1 MRGGPDQVAAD
12 DHCGRSGRKTMVDKG
27 RCGSKGRKT
36 VSEGDINISSCM
48 ATRATPLTL
57 HWLQSRSAIAALGAS
72 SCASFVTTVR
82 D

>member
-1 MRGGPDQVAAD
+1 MRGWPDQAVAG

-27 RCGSKGRKT
+27 RCGSIARKT
-36 VSEGDINISSCM
+36 VSEEDVKKSSCM

-57 HWLQSRSAIAALGAS
+57 HWLQSRSDFAALGAS
-72 SCASFVTTVR
+72 SCASFVTVR